1 MEAHDIMARID
12 ALETRCPKLGHEVT
26 FGYCRREAN
35 ALPCPRAL
43 GCWSPR
49 FPVALV
55 LRRYLGDEA
64 YAAAFEAT
72 PKSRVQ
78 SLMEAIEA
86 AKQRCSDALSGP

>member
-1 MEAHDIMARID
+1 MENHDILARLE
-12 ALETRCPKLGHEVT
+12 ALETRCPKLGHQVS
-26 FGYCRREAN
+26 FAYCRKESG
-35 ALPCPRAL
+35 ALPCSRAL
-43 GCWSPR
+43 VCWSPR

-64 YAAAFEAT
+64 YEAAFEAP

-86 AKQRCSDALSGP
+86 AKERCSEAPSGP